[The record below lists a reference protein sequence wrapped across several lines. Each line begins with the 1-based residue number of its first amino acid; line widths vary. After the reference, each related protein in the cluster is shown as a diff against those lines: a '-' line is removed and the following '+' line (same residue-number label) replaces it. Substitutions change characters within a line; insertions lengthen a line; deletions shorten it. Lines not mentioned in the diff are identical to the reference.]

1 MIFLCSIS
9 SGTGVFLGK
18 ERLEH
23 SRKLMGSTLE
33 KLSVSLGH
41 TEGLSFVL
49 LFGLIRFSS
58 LDLYRLIGAKAF
70 WLLIFWVLG
79 GLRFRCI

>member
-1 MIFLCSIS
+1 
-9 SGTGVFLGK
+9 
-18 ERLEH
+18 
-23 SRKLMGSTLE
+23 MGSTLE

-58 LDLYRLIGAKAF
+58 LDLYRLSGAKAF
-70 WLLIFWVLG
+70 WLLVLFFGFWMDLDSDAYS
-79 GLRFRCI
+79 LIEFTKQHT